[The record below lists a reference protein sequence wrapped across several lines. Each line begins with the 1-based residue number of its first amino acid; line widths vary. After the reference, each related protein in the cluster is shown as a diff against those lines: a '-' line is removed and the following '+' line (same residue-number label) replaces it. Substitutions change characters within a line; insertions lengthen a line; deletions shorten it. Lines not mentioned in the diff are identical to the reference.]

1 MLVVTTWLF
10 ARCRGRDMAGKPE
23 GDEHS
28 EAPESPRGRTDAS
41 GLWVTED
48 VREADPG
55 GRTHPIYKKLASLS
69 SEVNSMSRGQ
79 LKQRL
84 RDLDLEP
91 RLVHQQHNPLLHDS
105 QSLYAFTG
113 GQTQSSANASQ
124 PTFEDRPSCK
134 SLTLRG
140 SCRTQCRPTP
150 MVSST
155 SWCWTSRPLVNLST
169 LRTMFMRS

>member
-1 MLVVTTWLF
+1 MTSLEMWALFGFVLLAVAVYVLVVTAWLF
-10 ARCRGRDMAGKPE
+10 ARCRGRGMAGKPE

-28 EAPESPRGRTDAS
+28 EAPEPPRGRTDAR

-84 RDLDLEP
+84 RDLGLEP
-91 RLVHQQHNPLLHDS
+91 RLVHQLLPDSQPLLHLQGDRHNHQQTPHNLPS
-105 QSLYAFTG
+105 KTG
-113 GQTQSSANASQ
+113 HLARA
-124 PTFEDRPSCK
+124 
-134 SLTLRG
+134 
-140 SCRTQCRPTP
+140 
-150 MVSST
+150 
-155 SWCWTSRPLVNLST
+155 
-169 LRTMFMRS
+169 